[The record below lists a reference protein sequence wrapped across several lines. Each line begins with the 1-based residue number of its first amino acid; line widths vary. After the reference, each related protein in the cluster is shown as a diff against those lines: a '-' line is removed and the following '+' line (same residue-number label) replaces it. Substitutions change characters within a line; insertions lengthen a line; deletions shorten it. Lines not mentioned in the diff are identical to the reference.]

1 MTRLAFQSKKYVLG
15 AALIAVLAASGCAK
29 REKTESLENL
39 PPEVIFKQ
47 AEAQLT
53 TRKGAKKAAHTF
65 TEVERLYPYSE
76 WAKRSVIMSAFAH
89 HQAKEYEESRAAAQ
103 RYLDFYPADEDAAYA
118 QYLMALSFYDQ
129 IDKVSRDQGVTFQAL
144 QALRTTVE
152 RYPDSE
158 YATSAL
164 LKFDLTLDHLAG
176 KEMDIG
182 RYYLKLGHFGA
193 AINRFRVV
201 VEDFQTTTHTP
212 EALHRLVEAYISLG
226 IDEDAQVAGA
236 ILGHNFRGTDW
247 YKDSHVLLTG
257 RGISTDAVSTK
268 GDGWLKRI
276 WRQAV
281 RGQWL

>member
-1 MTRLAFQSKKYVLG
+1 MAIQGRKIVLG
-15 AALIAVLAASGCAK
+15 AAVLAMLAASGCGR
-29 REKTESLENL
+29 REREASLDEL
-39 PPEVIFKQ
+39 PPETIFRR

-53 TRKGAKKAAHTF
+53 TRRGAERAATTF

-76 WAKRSVIMSAFAH
+76 WAKRSVIMSAFAY
-89 HQAKEYEESRAAAQ
+89 HQAKLYEESRGAAQ

-118 QYLMALSFYDQ
+118 QYLIALSFYDQ

-158 YATSAL
+158 YATTAL

-212 EALHRLVEAYISLG
+212 EALHRLVESYLSLG
-226 IDEDAQVAGA
+226 LDADAQTAGA
-236 ILGHNFRGTDW
+236 ILGHNFQGTDW

-257 RGISTDAVSTK
+257 RGISTDEASEQSQ
-268 GDGWLKRI
+268 GWLKRI
-276 WRQAV
+276 WRRV
-281 RGQWL
+281 ILGQWI

>member
-1 MTRLAFQSKKYVLG
+1 MAFQGKTFVLS
-15 AALIAVLAASGCAK
+15 AVVLAVLMTAGCAGRK
-29 REKTESLENL
+29 QQASLDGL
-39 PPEVIFKQ
+39 PPEAIFKR

-53 TRKGAKKAAHTF
+53 TRRGAERAATTF

-76 WAKRSVIMSAFAH
+76 WAKRSVIMSAFAY
-89 HQAKEYEESRAAAQ
+89 HQARLYEESRAAAQ

-118 QYLMALSFYDQ
+118 QYLIALSFYDQ
-129 IDKVSRDQGVTFQAL
+129 IDQVSRDQGVTFQAL

-158 YATSAL
+158 YASSAL

-193 AINRFRVV
+193 AISRFRVV

-212 EALHRLVEAYISLG
+212 EALHRLVESYLSLG
-226 IDEDAQVAGA
+226 LNDDAQTAGA
-236 ILGHNFRGTDW
+236 ILGHNFQGTDW

-257 RGISTDAVSTK
+257 RGISTEAAGLK
-268 GDGWLKRI
+268 GEGWLKRI
-276 WRQAV
+276 WRQTIK
-281 RGQWL
+281 GQWL

>member
-1 MTRLAFQSKKYVLG
+1 MKAWTRHLVLG
-15 AALIAVLAASGCAK
+15 ACAALVLSACA
-29 REKTESLENL
+29 RQDQEVSLEGT
-39 PPEVIFKQ
+39 PPEVIYAR
-47 AEAQLT
+47 AEARLN
-53 TRKGAKKAAHTF
+53 TRRGAEDAAELF

-76 WAKRSVIMSAFAH
+76 WAKRAMIMSAFAY
-89 HQAKEYEESRAAAQ
+89 HQARLYEESRGAAQ

-118 QYLMALSFYDQ
+118 QYLIALSFYDQ
-129 IDKVSRDQGVTFQAL
+129 IDNVSRDQGVTFQAL
-144 QALRTTVE
+144 QALRTVVE

-158 YATSAL
+158 YSSSAL
-164 LKFDLTLDHLAG
+164 LKFDLALDHLAG

-182 RYYLKLGHFGA
+182 RFYMKKGHYGA

-212 EALHRLVEAYISLG
+212 EALHRLVEAYLSLG
-226 IDEDAQVAGA
+226 LDGDAQTAGA

-257 RGISTDAVSTK
+257 RGISTEAASEQSQ
-268 GDGWLKRI
+268 GWLRRI

-281 RGQWL
+281 RGEWI